1 MYACDTYTHTQHTII
16 GLTTHL
22 PATPPALP
30 LRALFFLGFQS
41 PPPGIRHRSI
51 HTSSRRCDV
60 GKKYDEKH
68 IVHDPHVIAR
78 SKAIRERNIARQQEL
93 QEQQKASHV
102 DPVIGRPTGFTQV
115 LDAMHTPLP
124 SIDDIINNRVDYE
137 ELQKLR
143 KETQP
148 NYFLPR
154 DELIHSLEQ
163 SQGLIFPPSPPRSPP
178 KGSFDEKELH
188 EKQAY
193 HAHSVEA
200 VLRITSLALGSSKD
214 RTRHNKQ
221 VCINTFGRH
230 VTDNTL
236 PPDPV
241 QRHSLSANI
250 PKPYTKTPR
259 VGPDTGS
266 SEVQAAVLTAKIR
279 VLAEH
284 LKANKKDKMN
294 KRNLRLLLHKRQKIL
309 KYLKRKE
316 RGGIR
321 YRNVMEKLGLDENAI
336 MMELMM

>member
-1 MYACDTYTHTQHTII
+1 M
-16 GLTTHL
+16 
-22 PATPPALP
+22 
-30 LRALFFLGFQS
+30 
-41 PPPGIRHRSI
+41 
-51 HTSSRRCDV
+51 
-60 GKKYDEKH
+60 
-68 IVHDPHVIAR
+68 VHDPYVIAR
-78 SKAIRERNIARQQEL
+78 SKATRERNIARQKEL

-102 DPVIGRPTGFTQV
+102 DPVLGRPTEFSRV
-115 LDAMHTPLP
+115 LDTMHTPLP

-143 KETQP
+143 KETKP
-148 NYFLPR
+148 NYFLAR
-154 DELIHSLEQ
+154 DELVYSLEQ
-163 SQGLIFPPSPPRSPP
+163 SQNLIFPPSPERSPL
-178 KGSFDEKELH
+178 KGSLDEKELY

-230 VTDNTL
+230 ITDHTL
-236 PPDPV
+236 SPDPV

-250 PKPYTKTPR
+250 PKPFTKTPR

-284 LKANKKDKMN
+284 LTTNKKDKMN

-321 YRNVMEKLGLDENAI
+321 YRNVMDKLGLDDNAVG
-336 MMELMM
+336 MELMM